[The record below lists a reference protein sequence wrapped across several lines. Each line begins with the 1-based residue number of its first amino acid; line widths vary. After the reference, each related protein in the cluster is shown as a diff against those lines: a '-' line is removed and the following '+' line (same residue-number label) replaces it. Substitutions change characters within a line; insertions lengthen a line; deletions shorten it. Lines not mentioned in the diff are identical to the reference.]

1 MDGSAKLFC
10 EPTREAVLSWNTLA
24 PSGDLLVR
32 ILRAHQPDGDWL
44 AHAHWSR
51 TGRHSYSAKVHDLII
66 ETDVITSTRPFDGV
80 EIFAE
85 GVPFELLALA
95 TPVHNSPSPNHAGT
109 RTELDVPEY
118 SQYHG
123 DERGWCSPT
132 ALAMLNAYH
141 GQVVDVP
148 TTARGVFDS
157 AYNGTGNWSFNVAFS
172 GTLGLRGVVAYLQN
186 LAHAARFIDAGI
198 PIAMSYSWSGDELP
212 GAPIEHSDGHLV
224 VLRGFT
230 EGGDP
235 IVNDPAAPGVRAV
248 YPRAAIEKIWLRN
261 KGVAYV
267 VANPDVDL
275 EALINS

>member
-1 MDGSAKLFC
+1 MAGGTKLFC
-10 EPTREAVLSWNTLA
+10 EPTREAVISWNTLA

-32 ILRAHQPDGDWL
+32 VLRAHQPDSDWL

-66 ETDVITSTRPFDGV
+66 ETDVITSTRPFDGIEV
-80 EIFAE
+80 LAE

-95 TPVHNSPSPNHAGT
+95 TPVHNPPSPNHTGASA
-109 RTELDVPEY
+109 ELEVPEY

-132 ALAMLNAYH
+132 ALAMLNAFT
-141 GQVVDVP
+141 GQVIDVP

-172 GTLGLRGVVAYLQN
+172 GSLGLSGVVAYLQN

-212 GAPIEHSDGHLV
+212 GAPLEHSDGHLV

-235 IVNDPAAPGVRAV
+235 IVNDPAAPGVRIV

-261 KGVAYV
+261 KGIAYIV
-267 VANPDVDL
+267 CGPQANL
-275 EALINS
+275 EALMNA